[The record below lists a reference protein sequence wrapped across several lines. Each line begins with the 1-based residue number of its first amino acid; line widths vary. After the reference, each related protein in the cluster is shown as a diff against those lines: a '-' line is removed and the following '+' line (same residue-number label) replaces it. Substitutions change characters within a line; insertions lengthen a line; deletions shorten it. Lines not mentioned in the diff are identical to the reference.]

1 MITFTIPGEIKG
13 KQRPRVTRTGHV
25 YTPSQTRQAEADIA
39 KIAKAAMGY
48 KPPMAEPVSLNI
60 MVTTEPPR
68 SITKAKRELMLAG
81 VERPAKKPDLDN
93 VVKLISDALNG
104 IVFEDDR
111 QVVELWVV
119 KRYGE
124 EAKAVVSVDYVAKQS
139 A

>member
-25 YTPSQTRQAEADIA
+25 YTPAQTRKAESDIA
-39 KIAKAAMGY
+39 IIAKAAMRGQA
-48 KPPMAEPVSLNI
+48 PISEPVSLNI
-60 MVTTEPPR
+60 MVITEPPR
-68 SITKAKRELMLAG
+68 SITKAKRQAMLAG
-81 VERPAKKPDLDN
+81 ILRPAKKPDLDN

-124 EAKAVVSVDYVAKQS
+124 EARAVVSVDFVANQS

>member
-1 MITFTIPGEIKG
+1 MRG
-13 KQRPRVTRTGHV
+13 
-25 YTPSQTRQAEADIA
+25 
-39 KIAKAAMGY
+39 
-48 KPPMAEPVSLNI
+48 KPPIAEPVSLI
-60 MVTTEPPR
+60 VMVITEPPR